1 MIPAARVWNSI
12 GRLFVGLVV
21 PLFNTLR
28 RFTAPTDESEAQ
40 QFQQDVVAHVSGL
53 LAVARRLCR
62 NDTDAEDLVQ
72 DTVIRAI
79 RARKQFQAGTNMRA
93 WLLKIQRNSFIN
105 RYHRSALERAAVNT
119 TASDPVIDGWMSTAS
134 MRAMRDPDAFMVRPE
149 LAQALTT
156 AIDKLPHE
164 FREVVLLADA
174 EELAYREIAEILDC
188 PIGTVMSRLHRGR
201 RLLKAELVQHARDL
215 GIVQAEE
222 AVTNSRATE
231 NPNAVAIELDD
242 YRTSRAA
249 NARKQRARG
258 NL

>member
-1 MIPAARVWNSI
+1 M
-12 GRLFVGLVV
+12 
-21 PLFNTLR
+21 PLFNNLR
-28 RFTAPTDESEAQ
+28 RLTAPNDESEIR
-40 QFQQDVVAHVSGL
+40 QFQQDVVAQVPSL

-79 RARKQFQAGTNMRA
+79 RARKHFQAGTNMRA

-105 RYHRSALERAAVNT
+105 RYHRGAIERAVMNT
-119 TASDPVIDGWMSTAS
+119 TVADPVIDGWMSNAS
-134 MRAMRDPDAFMVRPE
+134 MRAMRDPDGFVVRPE
-149 LAQALTT
+149 LADALTT
-156 AIDKLPHE
+156 AIGKLPHE

-215 GIVQAEE
+215 GIVRAEE
-222 AVTNSRATE
+222 TVTDSRAME
-231 NPNAVAIELDD
+231 SQSVPIELDE
-242 YRTSRAA
+242 YRTSRTA
-249 NARKQRARG
+249 NGRKQRG
-258 NL
+258 KGSL

>member
-1 MIPAARVWNSI
+1 MEEGETR
-12 GRLFVGLVV
+12 
-21 PLFNTLR
+21 
-28 RFTAPTDESEAQ
+28 
-40 QFQQDVVAHVSGL
+40 QFQQDVVAQVPSL

-62 NDTDAEDLVQ
+62 NDTDAEDLVH

-105 RYHRSALERAAVNT
+105 RYHRTALERAATNT
-119 TASDPVIDGWMSTAS
+119 TPADPVIDGWMSSAS
-134 MRAMRDPDAFMVRPE
+134 MRAMRDPDGFVVRPQ
-149 LAQALTT
+149 LADALTS

-201 RLLKAELVQHARDL
+201 RLLKAELIQHARDL

-222 AVTNSRATE
+222 TVTDSRATE
-231 NPNAVAIELDD
+231 KPSEPITLDE
-242 YRTSRAA
+242 YRINRTT
-249 NARKQRARG
+249 NGRKQRG
-258 NL
+258 KGSV

>member
-1 MIPAARVWNSI
+1 M
-12 GRLFVGLVV
+12 
-21 PLFNTLR
+21 PLFNNLR
-28 RFTAPTDESEAQ
+28 RLTPPSDETEAR
-40 QFQQDVVAHVSGL
+40 QFQQDVAAQVTGL
-53 LAVARRLCR
+53 LAMARRLCR

-105 RYHRSALERAAVNT
+105 RYHRTAIERAAMST
-119 TASDPVIDGWMSTAS
+119 TPTDPVIDGWMSNAS
-134 MRAMRDPDAFMVRPE
+134 MRAMRDPDAFVVRPE
-149 LAQALTT
+149 LADALTK

-215 GIVQAEE
+215 GIVKAEE
-222 AVTNSRATE
+222 SAPERNSAAPSMNETATE
-231 NPNAVAIELDD
+231 TPDEKTAPEPIALEN

-249 NARKQRARG
+249 GRKQRG
-258 NL
+258 KGIL